1 MKHLIVYQITYK
13 KVIYRNKCQNKD
25 AFIFHERFFTFYKYT
40 VNQVTVCSCS
50 GVSSLKNSDNET
62 Y

>member
-1 MKHLIVYQITYK
+1 MQHLIVYQIKYK
-13 KVIYRNKCQNKD
+13 KVIVSIYYRNKCQNKD
-25 AFIFHERFFTFYKYT
+25 AFILPERFLLSI
-40 VNQVTVCSCS
+40 NQVTVCSCN